1 MNFKKLLPA
10 NCIIIVVLILT
21 FGSLSCDRF
30 QHENKFKKGKS
41 WKEFTTNENGDS
53 IYILWGANGGKKS
66 EVTFKNGM
74 HDGVGYNYYDDGTI
88 KNEIH
93 YKEGYKDGDAKW
105 FYENGAIYRHTI
117 YDMGG
122 KVGVQKYYYKNGQL
136 KAEIP
141 YESNSPVPGLK
152 EYTANGKV
160 IDNNPKLVIWQV
172 DKIAFENKVVIKAK
186 LKDWKKKVK
195 YSLNLD
201 GIFMELNYFT
211 KRNVLSYDIKVRRG
225 ESIME
230 KLTIRAQTK
239 SKLGYPLIIEKSY
252 NLVAENTL

>member
-30 QHENKFKKGKS
+30 QHKNQFKKGKS
-41 WKEFTTNENGDS
+41 WKEFTINENGDS
-53 IYILWGANGGKKS
+53 LYILWGANGNKKS

-93 YKEGYKDGDAKW
+93 YSEGYKDGDATW
-105 FYENGAIYRHTI
+105 YYESGAIYRHTL
-117 YDMGG
+117 YEMGK
-122 KVGVQKYYYKNGQL
+122 KVGIRKYYYENGQL

-152 EYTANGKV
+152 EYTESGTLIN
-160 IDNNPKLVIWQV
+160 DYPKLVIWQV
-172 DKIAFENKVVIKAK
+172 DKIAFEDKIVVKAK
-186 LKDWKKKVK
+186 LKNWKKKVK
-195 YSLNLD
+195 YSLNMG
-201 GIFMELNYFT
+201 GIFMELGHFT
-211 KRNVLSYDIKVRRG
+211 KKNVLNYEIKVRRG
-225 ESIME
+225 QSIME
-230 KLTIRAQTK
+230 KNVIRAQTT
-239 SKLGYPLIIEKSY
+239 SKMGYPLVIEKSY
-252 NLVAENTL
+252 NLVAENIL